1 MLKSNWKWGDAS
13 LNKLNTI
20 DLRLR
25 NVCTRALEICPVD
38 IQVVHGWRGEELQNE
53 LVAAGNSKTPWPTSK
68 HNHTRPGNAGQ
79 PMPNSLAVDLAPLN
93 ATGIPW
99 EDTHYFAVMAGCM
112 FAAAAM
118 QKQRI
123 RWGGDWDMDGST
135 EDQTF
140 MDWGHFELVDA
151 ASQ

>member
-1 MLKSNWKWGDAS
+1 MLKQDWKWSRPS
-13 LNKLNTI
+13 LDKLNTV

-25 NVCTRALEICPVD
+25 NVVSRALEISPVD
-38 IQVVHGWRGEELQNE
+38 LTVVWGWRGEEHQGE
-53 LVAAGNSKTPWPTSK
+53 LVESGHSKSPWPTSK

-93 ATGIPW
+93 ASGIPW
-99 EDTHYFAVMAGCM
+99 EDTHYFAVVAGCM

-118 QKQRI
+118 QKQTI

-140 MDWGHFELVDA
+140 MDWGHFEIVSA
-151 ASQ
+151 AP